1 MWDGARNFWCNGKLQ
16 TGPDSKN
23 LLIVIMLI
31 NVTNALS
38 LGFSW
43 IDYADAE
50 GNYFPLVFGIA
61 IWMIVNTF
69 LYLAAT
75 TDPGMIPK

>member
-1 MWDGARNFWCNGKLQ
+1 MWDGARNFWCKGKLQ

-31 NVTNALS
+31 NVTNAIS

-50 GNYFPLVFGIA
+50 DNFIPLIFGFVL
-61 IWMIVNTF
+61 WMTVNTF